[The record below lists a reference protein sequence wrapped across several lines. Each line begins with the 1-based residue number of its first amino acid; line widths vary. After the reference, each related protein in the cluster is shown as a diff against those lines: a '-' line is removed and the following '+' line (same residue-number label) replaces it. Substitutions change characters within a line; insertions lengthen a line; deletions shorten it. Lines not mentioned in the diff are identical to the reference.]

1 MIPIYWNGSLL
12 SPANKYI
19 DGNDHRSLLS
29 SNQSFDGIINTT
41 LNSARSSSIP
51 VCLFPSTRRVIDAGN
66 DSDQNMD
73 IPKYRL
79 FFLNSGGRGKDWN
92 KGVQKEGVPDES
104 SGIYRALLAWWWQTA
119 ITHIGT
125 KGRGR
130 HTLRCNHAGTS
141 WLYSFIDIPSTAR
154 SLPLLFPMFYFI
166 DLLWLLS
173 P

>member
-29 SNQSFDGIINTT
+29 SNQSSDGIINTT

-51 VCLFPSTRRVIDAGN
+51 VCLFPSTRRVIDAGD

-79 FFLNSGGRGKDWN
+79 FFLYSGGRGKTEIKVCKRKVYPMSRQEYIEPCLPDDD
-92 KGVQKEGVPDES
+92 KPRSPTSGQRDGDDIHFDVITQGQAGCTPSLIFQALHGVSRS
-104 SGIYRALLAWWWQTA
+104 SSQ
-119 ITHIGT
+119 
-125 KGRGR
+125 
-130 HTLRCNHAGTS
+130 C
-141 WLYSFIDIPSTAR
+141 FILSTCC
-154 SLPLLFPMFYFI
+154 
-166 DLLWLLS
+166 DC
-173 P
+173 